1 MRGVHEVVRGAQ
13 PRVKSSMVEPNLYG
27 YYKIGENC
35 FLVKSE
41 VLEGGRAL
49 HMLKFIDHV
58 HPEEESIIPDA
69 IKHVPSLIL
78 DRRSKMS
85 IGIDELSSSGV
96 PINVFHS
103 VLFRRRE
110 CVYFKG
116 MKNVYRIS
124 HEYLLDESEPRQ
136 PCVEINISLDIFD
149 KYLSIYLFTKI
160 LRIFIYLFIYF
171 KTFK

>member
-110 CVYFKG
+110 CVY
-116 MKNVYRIS
+116 
-124 HEYLLDESEPRQ
+124 L
-136 PCVEINISLDIFD
+136 
-149 KYLSIYLFTKI
+149 
-160 LRIFIYLFIYF
+160 
-171 KTFK
+171 

>member
-1 MRGVHEVVRGAQ
+1 MATIRLVR
-13 PRVKSSMVEPNLYG
+13 
-27 YYKIGENC
+27 
-35 FLVKSE
+35 SE
-41 VLEGGRAL
+41 VLEGCRAL
-49 HMLKFIDHV
+49 HMFKFIYEGI
-58 HPEEESIIPDA
+58 PEEESIVPDA

-116 MKNVYRIS
+116 IS
-124 HEYLLDESEPRQ
+124 VSRQYEIFFDRKKFTYLL
-136 PCVEINISLDIFD
+136 V
-149 KYLSIYLFTKI
+149 K
-160 LRIFIYLFIYF
+160 
-171 KTFK
+171 

>member
-1 MRGVHEVVRGAQ
+1 MRGVHE

-124 HEYLLDESEPRQ
+124 HEYLLDESEPRE
-136 PCVEINISLDIFD
+136 VEHGSFPLNEYSSMCDDSSTLN
-149 KYLSIYLFTKI
+149 L
-160 LRIFIYLFIYF
+160 YF
-171 KTFK
+171 KRRRYFSPPPSAT